1 MKKKMN
7 KIILI
12 ILILLLFTM
21 NFYVS
26 EAAEASLSA
35 TNCTEGEKISVTITM
50 PSDAVGY
57 SGTGITIT
65 YSDGT
70 TSSIGRFSKLN
81 YDFNTNTYSP
91 VGNYSTSFDAKV
103 AGNAT
108 IKVDGLVLTNSSQ
121 GQINSNTSLSTTVN
135 IAAKP
140 APEPEPP
147 TGNIDTGNT
156 GSTGNTGNS
165 GSSNTGTTE
174 TPKTPKVLTFT
185 DVNEKVY
192 TKKRINL
199 RQNYGTTGGLIKTL
213 EVGEELT
220 RTGKST
226 STDESGYYWSRVT
239 YNGTTGYVITS
250 GLTTEKPVVEELK
263 EEPVKNEVENK
274 VENTANEVVN
284 NTVNEI
290 DGNELTKITE
300 EIGVI
305 PEVGNNIM
313 INFLFG
319 SIVVSTIMMIIVK
332 KNKYEE

>member
-12 ILILLLFTM
+12 IVFLLLISM
-21 NFYVS
+21 NFYIS
-26 EAAEASLSA
+26 DAAEASLSA

-57 SGTGITIT
+57 SGTSITIT

-147 TGNIDTGNT
+147 STGNT
-156 GSTGNTGNS
+156 GSGNTGNTGSN
-165 GSSNTGTTE
+165 NTGTTE

-192 TKKRINL
+192 TKRRINL

-213 EVGEELT
+213 DVGEELT

-226 STDESGYYWSRVT
+226 SVDESGYYWSRVT

-250 GLTTEKPVVEELK
+250 GLTTEKPVVEEPT
-263 EEPVKNEVENK
+263 EEPVKNEVEN
-274 VENTANEVVN
+274 TTNEVIN

-313 INFLFG
+313 VNFLFG
-319 SIVVSTIMMIIVK
+319 SIVVSIIMMIIVK
-332 KNKYEE
+332 KDKYEE

>member
-7 KIILI
+7 KIVLMV
-12 ILILLLFTM
+12 LILLLCTM
-21 NFYVS
+21 NFYIS

-57 SGTGITIT
+57 SGTSITIT

-70 TSSIGRFSKLN
+70 TNSIGRFSKLN

-103 AGNAT
+103 AGNAI
-108 IKVDGLVLTNSSQ
+108 IKVEGLVLTNSSQ
-121 GQINSNTSLSTTVN
+121 GQINTNTSLSTTVN

-140 APEPEPP
+140 APEPNPTTPP
-147 TGNIDTGNT
+147 AENT
-156 GSTGNTGNS
+156 GSGNTGNTGNS
-165 GSSNTGTTE
+165 GGTTKPE
-174 TPKTPKVLTFT
+174 PPKTPKVLTFT

-192 TKKRINL
+192 TTKRVNL

-213 EVGEELT
+213 AVGEELT

-226 STDESGYYWSRVT
+226 SADESGYYWSRVN

-250 GLTTEKPVVEELK
+250 SLTTEKPVVEEP
-263 EEPVKNEVENK
+263 EEPKNEVENT
-274 VENTANEVVN
+274 VVNEVTN
-284 NTVNEI
+284 DIANEI

-319 SIVVSTIMMIIVK
+319 SIVVSVIMMIIVK

>member
-12 ILILLLFTM
+12 IVFLLLISM
-21 NFYVS
+21 NFYIS
-26 EAAEASLSA
+26 DAAEASLSA

-70 TSSIGRFSKLN
+70 TSSVGRFSKLN

-135 IAAKP
+135 IATKP

-147 TGNIDTGNT
+147 ATGNTDTGNT
-156 GSTGNTGNS
+156 GNTGNTGSN
-165 GSSNTGTTE
+165 NTGTTE

-192 TKKRINL
+192 TKRRINL

-213 EVGEELT
+213 DVGEELT

-226 STDESGYYWSRVT
+226 SADESGYYWSRVT

-250 GLTTEKPVVEELK
+250 GLTTEKPVVEEPT

-284 NTVNEI
+284 NAVNEI

-313 INFLFG
+313 VNFLFG
-319 SIVVSTIMMIIVK
+319 SIVVSIIMMIIVK